1 MCGFGD
7 RTCGI
12 CASAGFCICSMNE
25 DEFSPASK
33 EEVRKRLE
41 EGRYPSDI
49 EVMKAFL
56 GISDRGGEDIKIE

>member
-12 CASAGFCICSMNE
+12 CANAGFCLCSMNE

-33 EEVRKRLE
+33 EEVRRRLE

-49 EVMKAFL
+49 EVMKSFL
-56 GISDRGGEDIKIE
+56 GIFDKEE